1 MIIKHTIFETDFG
14 WTALQGNH
22 LGIIRSSLPL
32 SSKRSCEQ
40 EVSSWNAE
48 SNYDEG
54 AFIELQHRLQSYF
67 SGCREDFQDVKLNL
81 HGSSP
86 FYKRAWIAC
95 RSIPSGE
102 TRTYKWLSER
112 AGSPGAARAAGQ
124 AMAKN
129 QFPILVP
136 CHRVLGSNGNLT
148 GFGAESKQ
156 LELKE
161 KLLTMERKTNLNL

>member
-1 MIIKHTIFETDFG
+1 MTIKHMIFETDFG
-14 WTALQGNH
+14 WTALQGDH
-22 LGIIRSSLPL
+22 LGITKSSLPL

-40 EVSSWNAE
+40 EVSSWNPK

-54 AFIELQHRLQSYF
+54 AFVGLKHRLQSYF
-67 SGCREDFQDVKLNL
+67 SGYREDFQDVKLNL
-81 HGSSP
+81 QGSSP

-136 CHRVLGSNGNLT
+136 CHRVLGSNGKLT

-161 KLLTMERKTNLNL
+161 KLLGIERIANLNL

>member
-1 MIIKHTIFETDFG
+1 MIIKHTVFETEFG
-14 WTALQGNH
+14 WIALAGDD
-22 LGIIRSSLPL
+22 LGMTRSSLPL
-32 SSKRSCEQ
+32 SSEKSCEK
-40 EVSSWNAE
+40 EVSSWHPE
-48 SNYDEG
+48 SNYDENS
-54 AFIELQHRLQSYF
+54 FVVLRHRLQSYF
-67 SGCREDFQDVKLNL
+67 SGRRVDFQDVRLNFR
-81 HGSSP
+81 GSSA

-95 RSIPSGE
+95 RSIPPGE

-136 CHRVLGSNGNLT
+136 CHRVLGSNGKLT

>member
-1 MIIKHTIFETDFG
+1 MTIKHTVFETEFG
-14 WTALQGNH
+14 WVALQGDH
-22 LGIIRSSLPL
+22 LGIVRSSLPL
-32 SSKRSCEQ
+32 STKISCEQ
-40 EVSSWNAE
+40 EISSWHQE
-48 SNYDEG
+48 SKCDEESFNG
-54 AFIELQHRLQSYF
+54 LRHRLRSYF
-67 SGCREDFQDVKLNL
+67 SGCREDFRDVKLNL

-86 FYKRAWIAC
+86 FFKRAWIAC
-95 RSIPSGE
+95 RSIPTGE

-161 KLLTMERKTNLNL
+161 KLLIMERKTNLIL

>member
-1 MIIKHTIFETDFG
+1 MTLKHTIFKTDFG
-14 WTALQGNH
+14 WAAIQGDH
-22 LGIIRSSLPL
+22 LGITRSSLPL

-40 EVSSWNAE
+40 EVSSWHPE
-48 SNYDEG
+48 SKYDG
-54 AFIELQHRLQSYF
+54 DSFIGLRHRLQSYF
-67 SGCREDFQDVKLNL
+67 SGCREDFHDVKLNL

-86 FYKRAWIAC
+86 FYKRAWIVC
-95 RSIPSGE
+95 RSIPPGE
-102 TRTYKWLSER
+102 TRTYKWLSEQ

-129 QFPILVP
+129 QLPILVP
-136 CHRVLGSNGNLT
+136 CHRVLGSNGTLT

-161 KLLTMERKTNLNL
+161 KLLRMERKPNLIL